1 MLWIWAAS
9 SLALCGL
16 AFDGEPGHVLG
27 VIAHALGVIAVAL
40 VFAAVTGVSLRA
52 TIKVDASNRLNIR
65 YVTHTFSDRLENI
78 QAAATPKF
86 NFRRNQRL
94 GLKKLYFGTR
104 LPCFNVGWF
113 ALRNGALAF
122 VCVSRKRAARA
133 FRTHDGCYI
142 LVDPRV
148 ARHIQAAAATSGDA
162 RRYSVQAPYRTT
174 QRPTAGME
182 L

>member
-9 SLALCGL
+9 SLALGGL
-16 AFDGEPGHVLG
+16 ALHGGPGQAFG
-27 VIAHALGVIAVAL
+27 VIVVAL

-52 TIKVDASNRLNIR
+52 TVEIDANHRLKIR
-65 YVTHTFSDRLENI
+65 YLIYSFSDKLENI

-86 NFRRNQRL
+86 DFRRDRRL

-113 ALRNGALAF
+113 VLRNGEVAF
-122 VCVSRKRAARA
+122 VCVSRKRTARA

-162 RRYSVQAPYRTT
+162 RAALCSEFP
-174 QRPTAGME
+174 
-182 L
+182 